1 MSKTTFHFVGPIGS
15 RKTTVALGLA
25 RMFHCQR
32 PGVKVLLLMLGC
44 PMWFDAA
51 ADDFVI
57 DEVHAESKELTA
69 LAVKAADVLFIE
81 HEPRDFKGGKP
92 GDLVMHMHVVREGV
106 AEQEGAHLLAGI
118 ASDVALIRRVLERT
132 ENSGQLVVTAPNF

>member
-1 MSKTTFHFVGPIGS
+1 MSRQTFHFVGEPGS

-25 RMFHCQR
+25 RMFHHQR

-51 ADDFVI
+51 TDDFEI
-57 DEVHAESKELTA
+57 DEVHAESNALAA
-69 LAVKAADVLFIE
+69 LAVEQADVLFIE

-92 GDLVMHMHVVREGV
+92 GDLVMHMHVVATG
-106 AEQEGAHLLAGI
+106 QAHA
-118 ASDVALIRRVLERT
+118 
-132 ENSGQLVVTAPNF
+132 